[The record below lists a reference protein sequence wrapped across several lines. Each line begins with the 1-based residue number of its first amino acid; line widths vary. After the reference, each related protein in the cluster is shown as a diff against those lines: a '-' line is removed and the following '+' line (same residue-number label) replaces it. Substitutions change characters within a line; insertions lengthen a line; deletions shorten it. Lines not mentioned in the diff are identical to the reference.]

1 MKKALLIIS
10 SVLALFILGACAST
24 PEEPAAT
31 ATPEPAPKE
40 DPQMRR
46 DLPDWFMMPPVAE
59 DAIYGLGMAKM
70 SSDSLSRD
78 TAIARAR
85 KDIAFQVSTRVQ
97 ASMSDYAQ
105 ESGVDGNT
113 QVINFV
119 ESVSKQVADVELR
132 NAVTEQVYPA
142 VDGTWYA
149 MVSYPKSNITDE
161 VEQIFSR
168 NEDAAF
174 AEFKADEALRR
185 LEADLE
191 ANPLQSSVKPE

>member
-24 PEEPAAT
+24 PEEPAEKA
-31 ATPEPAPKE
+31 APEPVKE

-46 DLPDWFMMPPVAE
+46 DLPDWFMLPPVAE

-85 KDIAFQVSTRVQ
+85 KDIAFQVSSRVK

-132 NAVTEQVYPA
+132 NAVTEKVYPA

-149 MVSYPKSNITDE
+149 MVSFPKANFTEE
-161 VEQIFSR
+161 VEDIFSR

-191 ANPLQSSVKPE
+191 SNPLQSSVKPE

>member
-1 MKKALLIIS
+1 MKKTLLIIS
-10 SVLALFILGACAST
+10 SVLALFILGACASAPEK
-24 PEEPAAT
+24 PEEKPA
-31 ATPEPAPKE
+31 PEPVKE

-149 MVSYPKSNITDE
+149 MVSFPKANFTEE
-161 VEQIFSR
+161 VEEIFSR

-191 ANPLQSSVKPE
+191 ANPLQSTVKPE